1 MLGGRRRPTRLPA
14 GPARARV
21 HPRGDRRLHPHMAKI
36 RVHEL
41 AKKYNMPS
49 SEVMA
54 KLVAAGI
61 EVKAAATAVDQTM
74 ADAALTGKKVKKP
87 SENGARQAA
96 APARRRATWASATSA
111 PARPRAS
118 SCARRPTC
126 RARRPSR
133 RRPRAATRARSAR
146 RRRRAPA
153 ARAAAPTGARP
164 APPCRASAPP
174 ARPAACAAW

>member
-1 MLGGRRRPTRLPA
+1 
-14 GPARARV
+14 
-21 HPRGDRRLHPHMAKI
+21 MAKI

-87 SENGARQAA
+87 SENGGTRPQ
-96 APARRRATWASATSA
+96 
-111 PARPRAS
+111 RPRATGDLGIRDLGARPPEGVLATRVPAPPPPGGAPRRPATTHPQPEPPQPAPAAPKTAAAQPAPDPNRREGAGGGPGS
-118 SCARRPTC
+118 RRPT
-126 RARRPSR
+126 RSSLQGERTPG
-133 RRPRAATRARSAR
+133 AA
-146 RRRRAPA
+146 
-153 ARAAAPTGARP
+153 GG
-164 APPCRASAPP
+164 
-174 ARPAACAAW
+174 

>member
-1 MLGGRRRPTRLPA
+1 
-14 GPARARV
+14 
-21 HPRGDRRLHPHMAKI
+21 MAKI

-87 SENGARQAA
+87 SENGGARPQ
-96 APARRRATWASATSA
+96 
-111 PARPRAS
+111 RPRATGDLGIRDLG
-118 SCARRPTC
+118 ARPPEGVTLRP
-126 RARRPSR
+126 
-133 RRPRAATRARSAR
+133 ATNQPQSETAQP
-146 RRRRAPA
+146 APA
-153 ARAAAPTGARP
+153 ARQNGPDQP
-164 APPCRASAPP
+164 APDPNRREGAGGAGECKVGGAGGGGVRAVQPQLSGDP
-174 ARPAACAAW
+174 AGPGDL

>member
-1 MLGGRRRPTRLPA
+1 
-14 GPARARV
+14 
-21 HPRGDRRLHPHMAKI
+21 MAKI

-87 SENGARQAA
+87 SENGGAPERAG
-96 APARRRATWASATSA
+96 PARAGSQ
-111 PARPRAS
+111 
-118 SCARRPTC
+118 
-126 RARRPSR
+126 
-133 RRPRAATRARSAR
+133 
-146 RRRRAPA
+146 
-153 ARAAAPTGARP
+153 
-164 APPCRASAPP
+164 PP
-174 ARPAACAAW
+174 